1 MEPLQVPVHMASD
14 EPMLTQVHLML
25 SVLDLLGVYT
35 HMDASILGALK
46 ELSQLMSTKHLRVQ
60 RKAKQIA
67 ANFQN
72 NIVEQNKEL
81 VLPSL
86 RKLASGST
94 TGPVAEEEEKAIV
107 ESLLAELTLAETKV
121 LAMLGDSEKVLR
133 KAVAKAAVLLWYS
146 RYQCRNLSVRTYL
159 RKGREKLVVS
169 WTWTNSEGT
178 TKDGF
183 LFVFSSIEDMEGN
196 FDDLVSS
203 YPID

>member
-1 MEPLQVPVHMASD
+1 
-14 EPMLTQVHLML
+14 ML

-46 ELSQLMSTKHLRVQ
+46 ELSQLLSTKHLRVQ

-86 RKLASGST
+86 RKLASGSA
-94 TGPVAEEEEKAIV
+94 TGPVAEEEETAIV

-203 YPID
+203 CPNE